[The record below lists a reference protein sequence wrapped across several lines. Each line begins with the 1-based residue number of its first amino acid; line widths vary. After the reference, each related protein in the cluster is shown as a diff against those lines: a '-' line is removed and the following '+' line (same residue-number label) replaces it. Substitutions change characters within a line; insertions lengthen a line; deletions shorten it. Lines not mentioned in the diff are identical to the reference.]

1 MNIKKVFTFALAGA
15 LSISMLAGCGSS
27 SNESTTS
34 ESKEDTSL
42 TDVQS
47 AGHFTLGLDADFA
60 PMGFTDD
67 NGEIVGFDI
76 DLAKAVGEKMG
87 VNVEVKPID
96 WDSKDMELS
105 SGKIDVIWNGFS
117 ITDERRQEVLF
128 SNPYLS
134 TKQSIVVKKGSDIT
148 KKADLAGKKIALQ
161 DGSTSEDALKADT
174 ATYESVG
181 DDNIS
186 RFKENSQVLMEVDS
200 GRADAAVIDEVFVR
214 YYLQKENLLDKYTV
228 LEEGFDEEDY
238 GVGGRKGDYALMEVK
253 NLKNVLIYKKEETI
267 MAQVT
272 KKTLIGEALSIDE
285 EIAPILMGIG
295 MHCLGCPASQ
305 GESLEEACMVHGVDA
320 DELVK
325 KINDFLAS
333 K

>member
-42 TDVQS
+42 TDVQA

-60 PMGFTDD
+60 PMCFTDD

-87 VNVEVKPID
+87 VDVEVKPID

-238 GVGGRKGDYALMEVK
+238 GVGGRNGDYALMEAINK
-253 NLKNVLIYKKEETI
+253 ALDECKADGTTSEISQKWFGEDLIK
-267 MAQVT
+267 
-272 KKTLIGEALSIDE
+272 
-285 EIAPILMGIG
+285 
-295 MHCLGCPASQ
+295 
-305 GESLEEACMVHGVDA
+305 
-320 DELVK
+320 
-325 KINDFLAS
+325 
-333 K
+333 

>member
-42 TDVQS
+42 TDVQA
-47 AGHFTLGLDADFA
+47 AGRFTLGLDADFA

-87 VNVEVKPID
+87 VDVEVKPID

-238 GVGGRKGDYALMEVK
+238 GVGGRKGDYALMEAINK
-253 NLKNVLIYKKEETI
+253 ALDECKADGTTSEISQKWFGEDLIK
-267 MAQVT
+267 
-272 KKTLIGEALSIDE
+272 
-285 EIAPILMGIG
+285 
-295 MHCLGCPASQ
+295 
-305 GESLEEACMVHGVDA
+305 
-320 DELVK
+320 
-325 KINDFLAS
+325 
-333 K
+333 

>member
-42 TDVQS
+42 TDVQA

-87 VNVEVKPID
+87 VDVEVKPID

-134 TKQSIVVKKGSDIT
+134 TKQSIIVKKGSDIT

-186 RFKENSQVLMEVDS
+186 RLKENSQVLMEVDS

-238 GVGGRKGDYALMEVK
+238 GVGGRKGDYALMEAINK
-253 NLKNVLIYKKEETI
+253 ALDECKADGTTSEISKKWFGEDLIK
-267 MAQVT
+267 
-272 KKTLIGEALSIDE
+272 
-285 EIAPILMGIG
+285 
-295 MHCLGCPASQ
+295 
-305 GESLEEACMVHGVDA
+305 
-320 DELVK
+320 
-325 KINDFLAS
+325 
-333 K
+333 

>member
-1 MNIKKVFTFALAGA
+1 
-15 LSISMLAGCGSS
+15 MLAGCGSS

-87 VNVEVKPID
+87 VDVEVKPID

-181 DDNIS
+181 DDNLS
-186 RFKENSQVLMEVDS
+186 
-200 GRADAAVIDEVFVR
+200 
-214 YYLQKENLLDKYTV
+214 
-228 LEEGFDEEDY
+228 
-238 GVGGRKGDYALMEVK
+238 
-253 NLKNVLIYKKEETI
+253 LIHI
-267 MAQVT
+267 
-272 KKTLIGEALSIDE
+272 
-285 EIAPILMGIG
+285 
-295 MHCLGCPASQ
+295 
-305 GESLEEACMVHGVDA
+305 
-320 DELVK
+320 
-325 KINDFLAS
+325 
-333 K
+333 

>member
-76 DLAKAVGEKMG
+76 DLAKAVG
-87 VNVEVKPID
+87 
-96 WDSKDMELS
+96 
-105 SGKIDVIWNGFS
+105 
-117 ITDERRQEVLF
+117 ERRQEVLF

-228 LEEGFDEEDY
+228 LEEGLDEEDY
-238 GVGGRKGDYALMEVK
+238 GVGGRKGDYVK
-253 NLKNVLIYKKEETI
+253 QTAQLQKFHKNGLE
-267 MAQVT
+267 
-272 KKTLIGEALSIDE
+272 KT
-285 EIAPILMGIG
+285 
-295 MHCLGCPASQ
+295 
-305 GESLEEACMVHGVDA
+305 
-320 DELVK
+320 
-325 KINDFLAS
+325 
-333 K
+333 

>member
-42 TDVQS
+42 TDVQA

-87 VNVEVKPID
+87 VDVEVKPID

-228 LEEGFDEEDY
+228 LEEGFDEADY
-238 GVGGRKGDYALMEVK
+238 GVGGRKGDYALMEAINK
-253 NLKNVLIYKKEETI
+253 ALDECKADGTTSEISQKWFGEDLIK
-267 MAQVT
+267 
-272 KKTLIGEALSIDE
+272 
-285 EIAPILMGIG
+285 
-295 MHCLGCPASQ
+295 
-305 GESLEEACMVHGVDA
+305 
-320 DELVK
+320 
-325 KINDFLAS
+325 
-333 K
+333 

>member
-42 TDVQS
+42 TDVQA

-87 VNVEVKPID
+87 VDVEVKPID

-214 YYLQKENLLDKYTV
+214 YYLQNENLLDKYTV
-228 LEEGFDEEDY
+228 REEGFDEEDY
-238 GVGGRKGDYALMEVK
+238 GGGGRKGDYALMEAINK
-253 NLKNVLIYKKEETI
+253 ALDECKADGTTSEISQKWFGEDLIK
-267 MAQVT
+267 
-272 KKTLIGEALSIDE
+272 
-285 EIAPILMGIG
+285 
-295 MHCLGCPASQ
+295 
-305 GESLEEACMVHGVDA
+305 
-320 DELVK
+320 
-325 KINDFLAS
+325 
-333 K
+333 

>member
-15 LSISMLAGCGSS
+15 LGISMLAGCGSS

-42 TDVQS
+42 TDVQA

-87 VNVEVKPID
+87 VDVEVKPID

-148 KKADLAGKKIALQ
+148 KKADQAGKKIALQ

-238 GVGGRKGDYALMEVK
+238 GVGGRKGDYALMEAINK
-253 NLKNVLIYKKEETI
+253 ALDECKADGTTSEISKKWFGEDLIK
-267 MAQVT
+267 
-272 KKTLIGEALSIDE
+272 
-285 EIAPILMGIG
+285 
-295 MHCLGCPASQ
+295 
-305 GESLEEACMVHGVDA
+305 
-320 DELVK
+320 
-325 KINDFLAS
+325 
-333 K
+333 

>member
-42 TDVQS
+42 TDVQA

-87 VNVEVKPID
+87 VDVEVKPID

-128 SNPYLS
+128 SNPHLS

-238 GVGGRKGDYALMEVK
+238 GVGGRKGDYALMEAINK
-253 NLKNVLIYKKEETI
+253 ALDECKADGTTSEISQKWFGEDLIK
-267 MAQVT
+267 
-272 KKTLIGEALSIDE
+272 
-285 EIAPILMGIG
+285 
-295 MHCLGCPASQ
+295 
-305 GESLEEACMVHGVDA
+305 
-320 DELVK
+320 
-325 KINDFLAS
+325 
-333 K
+333 

>member
-42 TDVQS
+42 TDVQA

-87 VNVEVKPID
+87 VDVEVKPID

-148 KKADLAGKKIALQ
+148 KKADLAGKEIALQ

-238 GVGGRKGDYALMEVK
+238 GVGGRKGDYALMEAINK
-253 NLKNVLIYKKEETI
+253 ALDECKADGTTSEISKKWFGEDLIK
-267 MAQVT
+267 
-272 KKTLIGEALSIDE
+272 
-285 EIAPILMGIG
+285 
-295 MHCLGCPASQ
+295 
-305 GESLEEACMVHGVDA
+305 
-320 DELVK
+320 
-325 KINDFLAS
+325 
-333 K
+333 

>member
-42 TDVQS
+42 TDVQA

-87 VNVEVKPID
+87 VDVEVKPID

-186 RFKENSQVLMEVDS
+186 RFKENSLVLMEVDS
-200 GRADAAVIDEVFVR
+200 VRADAAVIDEVFVR

-238 GVGGRKGDYALMEVK
+238 GVGGRKGDYALMEAINK
-253 NLKNVLIYKKEETI
+253 ALDECKADGTTSEISQKWFGEDLIK
-267 MAQVT
+267 
-272 KKTLIGEALSIDE
+272 
-285 EIAPILMGIG
+285 
-295 MHCLGCPASQ
+295 
-305 GESLEEACMVHGVDA
+305 
-320 DELVK
+320 
-325 KINDFLAS
+325 
-333 K
+333 